1 MGNPKFCLNSIH
13 KHALRLA
20 SAIVLSLAFLASPIY
35 ADETLPVLKVG
46 SDTYSNVL
54 VTSVSVTD
62 IYFTSDKGMANA
74 KLKDLDPEMQK
85 HFNYDPAKADAV
97 EKKQAADK
105 IQYHL
110 QLLKEPPPP
119 KAVVEERA
127 EHDPAEQA
135 APGKKLWAKS
145 FLNQKAP
152 DLVVEKWLTDQ
163 PDLRGKFVMIDFWAT
178 WCPPCRAAIA
188 ELNAYSKQFGD
199 KLVVIGISDETEE
212 AVRRMV
218 DPKIEYYVA
227 IDTQARMKKAVE
239 VTGIPHVLILDPQGY
254 VRWEGFPFLDGYE
267 LSSKIVADIINR
279 YSN

>member
-1 MGNPKFCLNSIH
+1 MGNPNFCLNLIH

-20 SAIVLSLAFLASPIY
+20 SAIVLSLAFLASQTY
-35 ADETLPVLKVG
+35 ADETLPVLEVG

-62 IYFTSDKGMANA
+62 IYFTSEKGMANA

-105 IQYHL
+105 FQYHL
-110 QLLKEPPPP
+110 QLLKEPPPRTVADEP
-119 KAVVEERA
+119 A
-127 EHDPAEQA
+127 EHDSAEQA

-163 PDLRGKFVMIDFWAT
+163 PDLRGKCVLIDFWAT

-239 VTGIPHVLILDPQGY
+239 VTGIPHVLIIDPQGY

-267 LSSKIVADIINR
+267 LNAKVVADIINR

>member
-1 MGNPKFCLNSIH
+1 MPIH
-13 KHALRLA
+13 KHSLRLA
-20 SAIVLSLAFLASPIY
+20 SVIVLSLVFLSSRTY
-35 ADETLPVLKVG
+35 ADEVLPVLKVG

-54 VTSVSVTD
+54 VTSVSVMD

-127 EHDPAEQA
+127 EHDTAEPA

-163 PDLRGKFVMIDFWAT
+163 PDLQGKCVLIDFWAT
-178 WCPPCRAAIA
+178 WCPPCRAAIS

-254 VRWEGFPFLDGYE
+254 VRWEGFPFLGGYE
-267 LSSKIVADIINR
+267 LNAKVVADIINR

>member
-1 MGNPKFCLNSIH
+1 M
-13 KHALRLA
+13 
-20 SAIVLSLAFLASPIY
+20 VFLASPIY
-35 ADETLPVLKVG
+35 ADEKLPVLRVG

-62 IYFTSDKGMANA
+62 IYFTSDMGMANA

-85 HFNYDPAKADAV
+85 HFHYDPAKADAA

-110 QLLKEPPPP
+110 QLLKQPPPRT
-119 KAVVEERA
+119 AA
-127 EHDPAEQA
+127 DDLAEQA

-152 DLVVEKWLTDQ
+152 DLVVEKWLTDE
-163 PDLRGKFVMIDFWAT
+163 PDLRGKFVLIDFWAT
-178 WCPPCRAAIA
+178 WCPPCREAVS

-239 VTGIPHVLILDPQGY
+239 VTGIPHVLIIDPQGC
-254 VRWEGFPFLDGYE
+254 VRWEGFPFLEGYE
-267 LSSKIVADIINR
+267 LNAKVVADIINR

>member
-1 MGNPKFCLNSIH
+1 MVNPNVCLNSIH
-13 KHALRLA
+13 KPALRLA
-20 SAIVLSLAFLASPIY
+20 SAIVLSLAFLVSQTY
-35 ADETLPVLKVG
+35 ADENLPVLKVG

-62 IYFTSDKGMANA
+62 IYFTSDRGMANA

-85 HFNYDPAKADAV
+85 HFHYDPAKADAA

-110 QLLKEPPPP
+110 QLLRQPPPRTESP
-119 KAVVEERA
+119 PRTAADDPPDQAVP
-127 EHDPAEQA
+127 D
-135 APGKKLWAKS
+135 KKLWAKS
-145 FLNQKAP
+145 FLNRKAP

-163 PDLRGKFVMIDFWAT
+163 PDLRGKFVLIDFWAT
-178 WCPPCRAAIA
+178 WCPPCRKAIS
-188 ELNAYSKQFGD
+188 ELNAYSQQFD
-199 KLVVIGISDETEE
+199 AKLVVIGISDETEE

-239 VTGIPHVLILDPQGY
+239 VTGIPHVLIIDPQGY
-254 VRWEGFPFLDGYE
+254 VRWEGFPFLEGYE
-267 LSSKIVADIINR
+267 LNAQVVADIINR